1 MMWFSILSRTV
12 FGTVALTMAL
22 GLTAACSGPD
32 GESTGN
38 PVAPTGAASTPATSA
53 TPPSNLAMPVDQNG
67 ISLVGVIN
75 PFGVVR
81 SSLDEGAVGHPGIDL
96 PSNTGASIYAV
107 ADGRIVE
114 VEPATDGAS
123 GFKVR
128 LLIGEGSSAGTGWVF
143 LYEHITLVSGLG
155 LDSTVAI
162 GERIAANPLD
172 PAFGNHL
179 ELAWTFNNYEFH
191 SNQTCWVPQL
201 EAGAQTSF
209 SNTFNDVLRTN
220 QSFIDAWTT
229 VTFEGRLPFRELLN
243 VGQFPDGARL
253 CYPPGTDVRVD
264 P

>member
-1 MMWFSILSRTV
+1 
-12 FGTVALTMAL
+12 MAL

-32 GESTGN
+32 GESASN
-38 PVAPTGAASTPATSA
+38 PVAPTGAGLTPATSD
-53 TPPSNLAMPVDQNG
+53 TPPSNLAMPVDLNG
-67 ISLVGVIN
+67 ISTVGVIN

-81 SSLDEGAVGHPGIDL
+81 SSLDLGALGHPGIDI

-107 ADGRIVE
+107 ADGRIVS
-114 VEPATDGAS
+114 VEPATDGLS

-143 LYEHITLVSGLG
+143 FYEHITLVSGLG
-155 LDSTVAI
+155 LDSTVAR
-162 GERIAANPLD
+162 GERLATNPLD
-172 PAFGNHL
+172 PAFTNHL
-179 ELAWTFNNYEFH
+179 ELSWTFNNHQFH

-209 SNTFNDVLRTN
+209 SNTFNNTLRTN
-220 QSFIDAWTT
+220 QRFIDAWTT